1 MSWFPSRRK
10 TPRGRLPS
18 GCRKAFPA
26 HGEGGPLA
34 VDEVPAKRIMDSV
47 VPGQVGQK
55 VRPLVFKVKTVP
67 PVLTCFSLFLGPTVS
82 FFAFS
87 PHSSEFPA
95 MDIGEDSVNPGWGSS
110 HTSTFSCS
118 NHRFLCPSSRALPIA
133 GFCFQYTEPQAF
145 SVEKRSSLID
155 FCSIV

>member
-1 MSWFPSRRK
+1 MRIRKNPERIADLVLRSVQGVWLVGGTVDGSLRDRAWFLRPFSGSVPS
-10 TPRGRLPS
+10 
-18 GCRKAFPA
+18 FF
-26 HGEGGPLA
+26 
-34 VDEVPAKRIMDSV
+34 RINRPTCIHPKSYV
-47 VPGQVGQK
+47 
-55 VRPLVFKVKTVP
+55 PLVFI
-67 PVLTCFSLFLGPTVS
+67 TCFSLFLGPTVS

-118 NHRFLCPSSRALPIA
+118 NHRFLCPSSRSLPIA
-133 GFCFQYTEPQAF
+133 GFCFRYTEPQAF
-145 SVEKRSSLID
+145 SVEKRSSLKD